1 MKTITTPIQNPM
13 DVPRLV
19 KFEVVDVAEND
30 DATPPSMTISVRVSG
45 PGNLPYG
52 GDITLTAYDSQAS
65 TCLKLNP
72 LQHGYDDLLLIFGQ
86 VVSNA
91 YTTLSTAYNANIANA
106 TKRKRCL
113 AVEALLASTLLSA
126 EFAAT

>member
-13 DVPRLV
+13 DVPRLT
-19 KFEVVDVAEND
+19 KFEVVDVTEND
-30 DATPPSMTISVRVSG
+30 DSTPPSMTVSVRAYG

-72 LQHGYDDLLLIFGQ
+72 LQQGYDDLLLVFGQ
-86 VVSNA
+86 VVANA
-91 YTTLSTAYNANIANA
+91 YTTLSTAYNANVANA